1 MLQIVFMVSLGSSWP
16 WWVHGL
22 WFHDVWTYGA
32 TVLEYWMISSL
43 KIKLNCSWNFWR
55 NCNVPLVSLER
66 SWWAGFNGIYF
77 TRFEFR
83 IVGDIDC
90 RMISAAENSNKFQK
104 IRFWKEKAV
113 QKVATLW
120 RLTIQFKHDFLSYL
134 AVQKIDTY
142 IAKQCSHVEFP
153 YFVMG
158 SHLL

>member
-83 IVGDIDC
+83 MWEILIVEWFLLLKIQINSKKSGFG
-90 RMISAAENSNKFQK
+90 RKKQFRKWPHFEGLPFNSSMISFHIWLFRKS
-104 IRFWKEKAV
+104 IH
-113 QKVATLW
+113 TL
-120 RLTIQFKHDFLSYL
+120 QNNVHMS
-134 AVQKIDTY
+134 
-142 IAKQCSHVEFP
+142 SFP
-153 YFVMG
+153 I
-158 SHLL
+158 L